1 MCIRDS
7 NISEHFLKGRPSLNG
22 FTGFTGIFIS
32 INNDHFLTIRK
43 SCQHTGCKVPWALPR
58 GDAVTA
64 ATSADQSEN
73 VCAFS
78 HGQPVCME
86 PFCRTTSCIRWQQK
100 PYLSLPSIGSTA
112 VRLWRREMRGA
123 VAEASLL
130 PSFLPYD
137 VVAKHSGKLQY
148 FLISDAFPL

>member
-1 MCIRDS
+1 MALFQSVITHYD
-7 NISEHFLKGRPSLNG
+7 
-22 FTGFTGIFIS
+22 TFI
-32 INNDHFLTIRK
+32 
-43 SCQHTGCKVPWALPR
+43 HTGCKVPWALPR